1 MRKSVEELLRM
12 GKIPLDDEMSND
24 LFNKYDEL
32 IQGLFDDNGEPLN
45 REETEGLMKLFSDDY
60 SDLNIGLVHSI
71 ENNQCSI
78 DEFIDIILTCGNEEY
93 KKSMLYRA
101 KNWLK
106 IHVPENEE
114 LIIKICNILE
124 ARNE

>member
-1 MRKSVEELLRM
+1 M